1 MADNHKV
8 EFTPGEALVLRVVL
22 NRYIDEMIVEGKE
35 DYLVTKTAERA
46 YDKLC
51 AEREAMHDAGRL

>member
-1 MADNHKV
+1 MASNHKP

-22 NRYIDEMIVEGKE
+22 SRYIEEMTAEGKE
-35 DYLVTKTAERA
+35 DSRITKIAERA

-51 AEREAMHDAGRL
+51 AEREAIDRRDRS

>member
-1 MADNHKV
+1 MVSNHKV

-22 NRYIDEMIVEGKE
+22 NRYIEEKTAEGKE
-35 DYLVTKTAERA
+35 DSQITKIAERA

-51 AEREAMHDAGRL
+51 AERDAMHDAGRL